1 MNEVMQT
8 LLSHRSIR
16 SYKNKPVE
24 DVQLEQIIKAVQ
36 SAPSWING
44 QQVSI
49 IAVKDPER
57 KKKFAELCGG
67 QKHIEEAPV
76 FLVFCSDFYR
86 AYVSSKIE
94 KTPFAVSENIDTLLV
109 GATDVGIALEAAIT
123 ASESLGLGTVCIGGI
138 RRNLDKVIK
147 ELNLP
152 PFVLPISG
160 LCIGYPADDP
170 GLKPRL
176 PVKAVYHNETY
187 QHDIKDEIESYNQTF
202 SDYLS
207 ERSQGTQTGTWT
219 KAVSSFYSKTYYQG
233 VDEAINQQMQI
244 NHNKK
249 DIKEKGREA

>member
-1 MNEVMQT
+1 MNEIMKT

-16 SYKNKPVE
+16 SYKNKDVE
-24 DVQLEQIIKAVQ
+24 DEKMEQIIKAVQ
-36 SAPSWING
+36 AAPSWING

-49 IAVKDPER
+49 IAIKDPER
-57 KKKFAELCGG
+57 KKKFAQLCGG

-86 AYVSSKIE
+86 AYLASKIE
-94 KTPFAVSENIDTLLV
+94 HTTFAVPENMDTLLV

-138 RRNLDKVIK
+138 RRNLNEVMK

-152 PFVLPISG
+152 PYVLPIAG
-160 LCIGYPADDP
+160 LCVGYPAEDP

-176 PVKAVYHNETY
+176 PVQAVYHNETY
-187 QHDIKDEIESYNQTF
+187 QHDLQGEIETYNHIY

-207 ERSQGTQTGTWT
+207 ERSQGKQTGTWT
-219 KAVSSFYSKTYYQG
+219 KAIANFYSKIYYQG
-233 VDEAINQQMQI
+233 IDEAIEQQMLT
-244 NHNKK
+244 NRHNK
-249 DIKEKGREA
+249 

>member
-1 MNEVMQT
+1 MNEVMNT

-16 SYKNKPVE
+16 SYKNKTIE
-24 DVQLEQIIKAVQ
+24 DDKMEQIVKAIQ
-36 SAPSWING
+36 AAPSWING

-49 IAVKDPER
+49 IAIKDPVK

-86 AYVSSKIE
+86 AYLASKLE
-94 KTPFAVSENIDTLLV
+94 QTPFAVPENMDTLLV

-138 RRNLDKVIK
+138 RRNLDEVIK

-152 PFVLPISG
+152 PYVLPISG
-160 LCIGYPADDP
+160 LCVGYPADDP

-176 PVKAVYHNETY
+176 PVQAVYHTETY
-187 QHDIKDEIESYNQTF
+187 QHDLQAEIESYNQVY
-202 SDYLS
+202 SDYLA
-207 ERSQGTQTGTWT
+207 ERSQGTQTGSWT
-219 KAVSSFYSKTYYQG
+219 KAVANFYSKIYYEG
-233 VDEAINQQMQI
+233 VDEAIEQQMWT
-244 NHNKK
+244 KR
-249 DIKEKGREA
+249 DKE

>member
-1 MNEVMQT
+1 MNKVMNT

-16 SYKNKPVE
+16 SYKNKTIE
-24 DVQLEQIIKAVQ
+24 DDKMEQIIKAIQ
-36 SAPSWING
+36 AAPSWING

-49 IAVKDPER
+49 IAIKDPVK

-86 AYVSSKIE
+86 AYLASKLE
-94 KTPFAVSENIDTLLV
+94 QTPFAVPENMDTLLV

-138 RRNLDKVIK
+138 RRNLDEVIK

-152 PFVLPISG
+152 PYVLPISG
-160 LCIGYPADDP
+160 LCVGYPADDP

-176 PVKAVYHNETY
+176 PVQAVYHTETY
-187 QHDIKDEIESYNQTF
+187 QQDLQADIESYNQVY

-207 ERSQGTQTGTWT
+207 ERSQGKQTGTWT
-219 KAVSSFYSKTYYQG
+219 KAVANFYSKIYYEG
-233 VDEAINQQMQI
+233 VDEAIEQQMRT
-244 NHNKK
+244 KR
-249 DIKEKGREA
+249 DKE